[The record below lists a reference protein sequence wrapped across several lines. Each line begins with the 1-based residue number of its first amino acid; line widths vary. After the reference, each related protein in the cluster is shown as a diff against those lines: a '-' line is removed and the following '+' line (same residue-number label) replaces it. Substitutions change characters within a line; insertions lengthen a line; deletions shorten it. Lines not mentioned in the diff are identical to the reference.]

1 MLMKIIMSVMRIL
14 KLVSYC
20 KTLNELQTLRQKI
33 YLIQNVES
41 MP

>member
-20 KTLNELQTLRQKI
+20 KTLNELQTLRQI